1 MITPPPDRTSRTMVY
16 VDGFNL
22 FYGAL
27 KEPRTSG
34 SIWPLSV
41 G

>member
-1 MITPPPDRTSRTMVY
+1 MPEKRQRTIFY

-27 KEPRTSG
+27 KRTPMTGEDKG
-34 SIWPLSV
+34 SRP
-41 G
+41 